1 MWEFWIFDHHC
12 SKAGCGWVRP
22 KMCVAM
28 DGGAKR
34 TRTHSQRFSESSTR
48 CPASPR
54 PNRAAIP
61 DSGSDSDRRFYPR
74 VWVIALEFEVFQFII
89 EYRFRL
95 ALNDQFG
102 QRPRLA
108 FQLFEHDVVGQVV
121 AVQVAVAE
129 GVDEFA
135 HFQITLL
142 GDHVGQQRVAGDVE
156 RNSQEQVGTALV
168 KLTRQLA
175 VGHIELEQAVAW
187 GQGYAALFHVVLR
200 ADGFV
205 GKFGRVPGGD
215 DQAPGVGFGADLVDD
230 FADLVDNAAVV
241 ALPAAPLFTVDGA
254 QVAVFEG
261 PFVPDADFAFRQPGV
276 VGGAFQEPQ

>member
-1 MWEFWIFDHHC
+1 MAEPSVHGRIHSVFR
-12 SKAGCGWVRP
+12 KAP
-22 KMCVAM
+22 
-28 DGGAKR
+28 
-34 TRTHSQRFSESSTR
+34 
-48 CPASPR
+48 PAALPPQS
-54 PNRAAIP
+54 NRAASP
-61 DSGSDSDRRFYPR
+61 DSRSDSYRGFDDR
-74 VWVIALEFEVFQFII
+74 VWVIAFELEVFQFII

-95 ALNDQFG
+95 ALDDQLG
-102 QRPRLA
+102 PRPRLA
-108 FQLFEHDVVGQVV
+108 FQLFERDVVGQVV

-187 GQGYAALFHVVLR
+187 GQGHAALFHVVLR

-215 DQAPGVGFGADLVDD
+215 DQAPGVGFGANLVDD